1 MADRLITPLSSL
13 KVSTAPPVSD
23 SWEDDSS
30 PSDHETTSPPS
41 PSQTKA
47 YPRAPPPTPATTS
60 PTVPSTD
67 WGAASSKFRT
77 IDGALDEREEDN
89 YMASRAA
96 KPSGRKDSARE
107 REKEKE
113 DGAGAR
119 KWQEYSS
126 SSSGGGDPRSGP
138 IPTTRGSGD
147 GSSDK
152 RPEKST
158 AVASRLI
165 AAGLGVKAPR
175 RTEEQREYDKAMRAQ
190 EAKKRER
197 EREEERRRKEESE
210 RAKRAIWD
218 D

>member
-1 MADRLITPLSSL
+1 MADRLTTPLSSL
-13 KVSTAPPVSD
+13 KLSTATPVSD
-23 SWEDDSS
+23 SWEDDS

-41 PSQTKA
+41 PSQAKT

-67 WGAASSKFRT
+67 WGAASSKYRT
-77 IDGALDEREEDN
+77 IDGALDEREEDS

-113 DGAGAR
+113 KEDGAR

-126 SSSGGGDPRSGP
+126 SSGGDPRSGP
-138 IPTTRGSGD
+138 SMPTSRAGD
-147 GSSDK
+147 GASDK

>member
-1 MADRLITPLSSL
+1 MADRISQPLSSL
-13 KVSTAPPVSD
+13 KLTTKAPIAD
-23 SWEDDSS
+23 SWDAEDSDTSAPTS
-30 PSDHETTSPPS
+30 PSLS
-41 PSQTKA
+41 PSAATS

-77 IDGALDEREEDN
+77 IDGALDEVEEDN

-96 KPSGRKDSARE
+96 RPSSRKDSARE
-107 REKEKE
+107 REEKE
-113 DGAGAR
+113 GTK
-119 KWQEYSS
+119 KWQEYTSS
-126 SSSGGGDPRSGP
+126 YSDTKGTSAGRGGVGEAG
-138 IPTTRGSGD
+138 
-147 GSSDK
+147 DK

-175 RTEEQREYDKAMRAQ
+175 RTEEQREYDKAIRAQ
-190 EAKKRER
+190 EAKRRER
-197 EREEERRRKEESE
+197 EREEEKRRKEESE
-210 RAKRAIWD
+210 RAKKAIWD